1 MTGDRENSPDVVP
14 SAAHDGA
21 GNRRRVLILLVFT
34 ACVLF
39 VFMVQECREAME
51 AWRRADCSANPKQF
65 GLVCK
70 MFAIDNEEHLY
81 PPLSSK
87 PGKLM
92 LEKESVFSVFP
103 EYLTNP
109 WIFACPSVHIDRK
122 LREHPESFIDDQ
134 CFFYLGYAVTGE
146 TDMAGFCAAYKDHI
160 AKGIPFDDDLK
171 VLTGQGSLGGETI
184 YRLRDGIELVFAAGL
199 GNPAAANVWRSKIP
213 VLIER
218 PENHMLDGGNV
229 LFLDGHVEFLRYP
242 GSWPMTE
249 KTIAALEELDAMG
262 R

>member
-1 MTGDRENSPDVVP
+1 MATHEKKRKLRLLFLLPILVVLGF
-14 SAAHDGA
+14 SGLVAH
-21 GNRRRVLILLVFT
+21 
-34 ACVLF
+34 
-39 VFMVQECREAME
+39 ECKGAME

-70 MFAIDNEEHLY
+70 MFAMGNEKHLY

-109 WIFACPSVHIDRK
+109 WIFACPSVPIDRK
-122 LREHPESFIDDQ
+122 LREHPEALIDDQ
-134 CFFYLGYAVTGE
+134 CFFYLGYVVTGE
-146 TDMAGFCAAYKDHI
+146 ADVAGFCAAYKDHI
-160 AKGIPFDDDLK
+160 AKGIAFDDDFK
-171 VLTGQGSLGGETI
+171 APAGQGNLEGDII
-184 YRLRDGIELVFAAGL
+184 YRLREGIDLVFAAGL
-199 GNPAAANVWRSKIP
+199 GNPATASFWQSKIP

-218 PENHMLDGGNV
+218 PENHMFDGGNV

-242 GSWPMTE
+242 GTWPMTE
-249 KTIAALEELDAMG
+249 KTINALKVLDAMG
-262 R
+262 K